1 MNYPTDTK
9 GRYIRIPTPLKPQKK
24 SFKLIEQHKRLITW
38 YQNKLG
44 ISDYGLLWLVF
55 FKGVFLALVVERLV
69 AH

>member
-9 GRYIRIPTPLKPQKK
+9 GRYIRIPTPLKRQKN
-24 SFKLIEQHKRLITW
+24 SFKLIEQHKRLIIW

-55 FKGVFLALVVERLV
+55 FKGVFLALVVERLI